1 MVQKAAGVVDNAAA
15 PCDRRTRP
23 ARTLRLPVILLPQ
36 LEETTKP
43 MKLCRYDDDRLGLV
57 QGDEVLDVS
66 AALDLL
72 PSVRWPLPQ
81 GDLLIA
87 NLDKIIPR
95 VRELAPTAPRKPVAS
110 IKFKSPVANP
120 TKIVNAPIN
129 YTAHIDEAKADP
141 EISVN
146 KNIKNIWDWGL
157 FLKANSALIGFGEEI
172 ALRWPDRRND
182 HEIELAVIIGKTC
195 NKVKKENALDYV
207 AGYAMGLDMT
217 IRGPELPSF
226 RKSVDTYAVCGP
238 WLVTKDEVANPNKLN
253 LAIKVNGEPRQASNT
268 SKLVYDV
275 HKLIEYASSFYTL
288 HPGDIIFT
296 GTPEGV
302 GPVKPGDVLSCEI
315 ESVGKADIRVA
326 ADYAG

>member
-1 MVQKAAGVVDNAAA
+1 
-15 PCDRRTRP
+15 
-23 ARTLRLPVILLPQ
+23 
-36 LEETTKP
+36 
-43 MKLCRYDDDRLGLV
+43 MKLCRYDNDRLGLI

-72 PSVRWPLPQ
+72 PALRWPLPQ

-87 NLDKIIPR
+87 NLDKILPR
-95 VRELAPTAPRKPVAS
+95 VRELAATATRKPVAQV
-110 IKFKSPVANP
+110 KFKSPVANP

-129 YTAHIDEAKADP
+129 YHAHIDEAEKDQGIAHGR
-141 EISVN
+141 EI
-146 KNIKNIWDWGL
+146 KNKNIWDWGL

-238 WLVTKDEVANPNKLN
+238 WLVTKDEVADPNKLN
-253 LAIKVNGEPRQASNT
+253 LSIKVNGETRQASNT
-268 SKLVYDV
+268 DKLVYDV

-302 GPVKPGDVLSCEI
+302 GPVKPGDLLSCEI

>member
-1 MVQKAAGVVDNAAA
+1 
-15 PCDRRTRP
+15 
-23 ARTLRLPVILLPQ
+23 
-36 LEETTKP
+36 
-43 MKLCRYDDDRLGLV
+43 MKLCRFNNNQLGLV
-57 QGDEVLDVS
+57 EGDQIIDVTP
-66 AALDLL
+66 ALDAI
-72 PSVRWPLPQ
+72 PPMRYPAPL
-81 GDLLIA
+81 GDQLIA
-87 NLDKIIPR
+87 NLGAVMAKANALKTD
-95 VRELAPTAPRKPVAS
+95 APRLLLAS
-110 IKFKSPVANP
+110 VKLLPPVANP

-129 YTAHIDEAKADP
+129 YHAHIDEAEKDQGIAHGR
-141 EISVN
+141 EI
-146 KNIKNIWDWGL
+146 KNKNIWDWGL

-172 ALRWPDRRND
+172 QLRWPERRND

-238 WLVTKDEVANPNKLN
+238 WIVTKDEVPNPNKLK
-253 LAIKVNGEPRQASNT
+253 LSIKVNGEQRQSSNT
-268 SKLVYDV
+268 DKLVYDV

-315 ESVGKADIRVA
+315 ESVGKADIRIA
-326 ADYAG
+326 SQYAG